1 MEKLL
6 PRAIVIAILL
16 ALAATNG
23 KSEVDDIL
31 VEQWKLV
38 TTTYLRYDAT
48 QAFLDL
54 MKQSFPENLNFY
66 SIGKSVQGREMYVV
80 RMGKNVDKPET
91 KRPLLTPKIRMVGNV
106 YGDDTLGKQLL
117 LMLIVDLLKRKRAH
131 DERYQFKIQIINSFH
146 FNYYFL
152 N

>member
-1 MEKLL
+1 MNIRLQKVT
-6 PRAIVIAILL
+6 AIAILL
-16 ALAATNG
+16 VITVKNG
-23 KSEVDDIL
+23 KSEVDKIL

-48 QAFLDL
+48 KTFLDL

-80 RMGKNVDKPET
+80 RMGKNVEDPGAE
-91 KRPLLTPKIRMVGNV
+91 RSLLTPKIRMVGNI

-117 LMLIVDLLKRKRAH
+117 LMMVADLLRRQRAN
-131 DERYQFKIQIINSFH
+131 DER
-146 FNYYFL
+146 
-152 N
+152 

>member
-91 KRPLLTPKIRMVGNV
+91 ERPLLNPKIRMVGNV

-117 LMLIVDLLKRKRAH
+117 LMLIVDLLKRKRAN
-131 DERYQFKIQIINSFH
+131 DERYQFKV
-146 FNYYFL
+146 
-152 N
+152 